1 MHKYIMMG
9 PQGCGKG
16 TQAKR
21 LAEKIDATHISVGD
35 IFRWHVQSHTKLG
48 ARVKRTIQA
57 GSLVDD
63 DTVFDVVKNRLEEHD
78 WNYGFILDGFPRNVE
93 QAIFFLE
100 AYDIDAVIRIAIPDE
115 VVHDRVMG
123 RRICS
128 VCGLDYHL
136 MFHRPADEGV
146 CDVCGGALIA
156 RADDNEEALKSRLA
170 DYHEKTLPTL
180 DLFRKKELIIEVD
193 GTQAADVVEQEI
205 NKGLGL

>member
-1 MHKYIMMG
+1 VHKYIMMG

-21 LAEKIDATHISVGD
+21 LAKKVDATHISVGD
-35 IFRWHVQSHTKLG
+35 IFRWHVQTHTKLG

-115 VVHDRVMG
+115 VVHQRVMG

-128 VCGLDYHL
+128 GCGLDYHL
-136 MFHRPADEGV
+136 IFHRPENEGV

-156 RADDNEEALKSRLA
+156 RTDDNEEALKSRLA

-205 NKGLGL
+205 NQGLGL